1 MTPFFRFAPRT
12 ADHRPV
18 FAAFAAGLAR
28 VLTPRRADARV
39 RPLGEV
45 R

>member
-1 MTPFFRFAPRT
+1 MTSFFRFAPRA

-28 VLTPRRADARV
+28 VLTPRRSDARV
-39 RPLGEV
+39 RPLGDA